1 MATRNYGAAIMT
13 TSVGNAWQRS
23 DVREALML
31 EMIQDGVTV
40 RNSDGRLLQCNGAA
54 ERLLGL
60 DAAELD
66 GWTSENSHWSMI
78 QPDGTPCAPSAW
90 PDDRALHS
98 GRPVRDVILGINR
111 PGARLV
117 WLRISSTPFVEGDGS
132 VSATLTTFTD
142 VTPIIESG
150 DDATRSGRGDGDT
163 GTLMFDRRRLEH
175 AIEQF
180 DGALARMSDTLE
192 NERQS
197 MRTVRLGLDAGLGL
211 SASLDEDGISAER
224 DNLTT
229 AIVDLEGARRAIR
242 VQMFRAL
249 MSEGKSIGEIARIW
263 GISRQLASRILR
275 DARDLD

>member
-1 MATRNYGAAIMT
+1 MT
-13 TSVGNAWQRS
+13 TSDGNAWQRS

-40 RNSDGRLLQCNGAA
+40 RSSDGRLLQWNGAA
-54 ERLLGL
+54 ERLLGP

-66 GWTSENSHWSMI
+66 GWTTENPHWSVI
-78 QPDGTPCAPSAW
+78 EPDGTPCAPSAW
-90 PDDRALHS
+90 PDYRALQS
-98 GRPVRDVILGINR
+98 GTPVRDVVLGINQ

-142 VTPIIESG
+142 VTPIIESEH
-150 DDATRSGRGDGDT
+150 DAKGSERADGDT
-163 GTLMFDRRRLEH
+163 GTPTFDRRRLEH

-197 MRTVRLGLDAGLGL
+197 MRTVRIGLDAGHGL
-211 SASLDEDGISAER
+211 SASLDVDGVSAER

-275 DARDLD
+275 DAKDPD